1 MFACVEMLLTLTL
14 RPLYDRGIK
23 WPLMLFGIVA
33 VILQAVGLLPPYQ
46 ELWKSGGRVVGVHF
60 GFLTVDW
67 LGTFFSLLA
76 MEAQETLNSLG
87 ASIFIVWYVSD
98 PPIHEQTL
106 CYGYWSQSYGS
117 IVIDGGTF
125 VSHSIWLLRTRH
137 LSASAKAAGKSF
149 DDLPESEAYHVDVA
163 RQGSKPKEC
172 QREPSAQLIISNKS
186 YLCGGVDIY
195 E

>member
-1 MFACVEMLLTLTL
+1 MLL
-14 RPLYDRGIK
+14 
-23 WPLMLFGIVA
+23 GIVA

-46 ELWKSGGRVVGVHF
+46 ELLEIRGRVVGIHF

-67 LGTFFSLLA
+67 LGAFFTLLA
-76 MEAQETLNSLG
+76 VVAQETFNSLG